1 MRTPNRELREHA
13 SLRVLHPDPV
23 TRAHIQHV
31 RAIESQVPA
40 HVLEG
45 LRDLVALAS
54 DTYR

>member
-1 MRTPNRELREHA
+1 MQTPTRELREHA
-13 SLRVLHPDPV
+13 SLRVIHADPV
-23 TRAHIQHV
+23 TRAHIQHI
-31 RAIESQVPA
+31 RAIEADAPA

>member
-1 MRTPNRELREHA
+1 MQTPNRELRNHA
-13 SLRVLHPDPV
+13 SLRVLHADPV
-23 TRAHIQHV
+23 TRAHLQHV
-31 RAIESQVPA
+31 RAIESHVPA